1 MIDISHK
8 RTSLRYAKASGRL
21 FAEAHIIEIIR
32 NKQVPKGDVR
42 EIARSAGI
50 QAAKRTSDWIVFCH
64 SLPID
69 WVEITMELEENA
81 VRFIAEVRTIW
92 KTGVEMEAM
101 TAVNAA
107 LLNAYDMLKPL
118 QTDISMGDI
127 RLEEKRGG
135 KSDMKDHFDVPV
147 RTALVSVGQNKKKGR
162 RTDRNSGFIR
172 NFLTDYP
179 VDIVDELKM
188 EADRGQ
194 VKILLE
200 GFADQNRAELVFVSG
215 STGPNPDD
223 VVPELIHE
231 ISDKELPGIGDMMRS
246 YGLERTPHAMISRQ
260 IAGVRKKTLF
270 IALPGSSRGAEES
283 MHSLFPGIL
292 HIFKVLRRG

>member
-8 RTSLRYAKASGRL
+8 RSTLRYAKASGKL
-21 FAEAHIIEIIR
+21 FAEASIIDFIR
-32 NKQVPKGDVR
+32 EKKVPKGDVG

-64 SLPID
+64 SLPLD

-81 VRFIAEVRTIW
+81 VSFIAEVRTVW

-118 QTDISMGDI
+118 QADISLGDI

-135 KSDMKDHFDVPV
+135 KADMKDHFDDPV
-147 RTALVSVGQNKKKGR
+147 RTALISVDSDKE
-162 RTDRNSGFIR
+162 NSRSAGFIR
-172 NFLTDYP
+172 RFLADYP
-179 VDIVDELKM
+179 VDIVAELHLG
-188 EADRGQ
+188 ADREP
-194 VKILLE
+194 VKEQLE
-200 GFADQNRAELVFVSG
+200 HFADQGRAELVFICG

-223 VVPELIHE
+223 IMPELISE
-231 ISDKELPGIGDMMRS
+231 VSERELPGIGDMMRS
-246 YGLERTPHAMISRQ
+246 YGFERTPHAMISRQ
-260 IAGVRKKTLF
+260 IAGIRKKTLF

-283 MHSLFPGIL
+283 MNALFPGLL
-292 HIFKVLRRG
+292 HIFKVIRRSSG

>member
-1 MIDISHK
+1 M
-8 RTSLRYAKASGRL
+8 
-21 FAEAHIIEIIR
+21 EIIR
-32 NKQVPKGDVR
+32 NKEVPKGDVG

-64 SLPID
+64 SLPLD

-81 VRFIAEVRTIW
+81 IRFIAEVRSVW

-118 QTDISMGDI
+118 QADISLGDI

-147 RTALVSVGQNKKKGR
+147 QTALLSIGPDKKTGR
-162 RTDRNSGFIR
+162 RTDRSTGFIR
-172 NFLTDYP
+172 RFLADYP

-188 EADRGQ
+188 EADPAQ
-194 VKILLE
+194 VKLLLE

-223 VVPELIHE
+223 IVPEVIRE

-283 MHSLFPGIL
+283 MHALFPGLL